1 MSGKAIGPGRNPVL
15 PTVDQTFSLPDWQD
29 GEFPYLGRRVL
40 IIREVASNIVCSA
53 VVTHRMSVKE
63 MVQDYVGLRAFE
75 RSETQLAMTF
85 EVVANG
91 KKVEPETRAIAS
103 RTGRRTTLRSPVRDI
118 QWARALRANR
128 ERPPLRSQWV

>member
-1 MSGKAIGPGRNPVL
+1 MSGKTIGPGRNPVL

-53 VVTHRMSVKE
+53 VVTPRMSVKE

-128 ERPPLRSQWV
+128 DRPPLRSQWI